1 MLLAE
6 KLLEIDI
13 LEGCKDTK
21 GLSEATMATKTILL
35 HITYS
40 HMKVY
45 VDIQMR
51 VMPAFSFSVFKG
63 VSSAKCVTR
72 SSTPQLSRSWGSPKQ
87 FGCSPVCLLMTG
99 MLSTATRRHMVLL
112 RSDVPL

>member
-63 VSSAKCVTR
+63 VSFYCSHSLSK
-72 SSTPQLSRSWGSPKQ
+72 TPLRNPQCQGQAFLPRVFCGDNSVSR
-87 FGCSPVCLLMTG
+87 GC
-99 MLSTATRRHMVLL
+99 LSTGAIL
-112 RSDVPL
+112 

>member
-72 SSTPQLSRSWGSPKQ
+72 SSTPQFSRSWGSPK
-87 FGCSPVCLLMTG
+87 
-99 MLSTATRRHMVLL
+99 
-112 RSDVPL
+112 